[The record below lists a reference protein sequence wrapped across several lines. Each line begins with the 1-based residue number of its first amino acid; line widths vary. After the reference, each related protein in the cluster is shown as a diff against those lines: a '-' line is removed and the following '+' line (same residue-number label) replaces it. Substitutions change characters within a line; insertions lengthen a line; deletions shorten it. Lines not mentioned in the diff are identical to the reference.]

1 MLKIEQIREIRE
13 LKLNENLSNSKI
25 AEIVGVSRRSVAKA
39 LVCSVQLED
48 MHPHRKS
55 PYNRS
60 PGKLFLPYVKELLA
74 QSQSE
79 GQSISAA
86 AIYRS
91 LEEHNPPFLG
101 YPPVSK
107 RTIERIVRLATIDLF
122 VKSRH
127 E

>member
-25 AEIVGVSRRSVAKA
+25 AEIVGVSRSSVAKA

-60 PGKLFLPYVKELLA
+60 PSKLFLPYVKELLA

-79 GQSISAA
+79 GQSIST
-86 AIYRS
+86 YLLS
-91 LEEHNPPFLG
+91 LAMNKI
-101 YPPVSK
+101 SS
-107 RTIERIVRLATIDLF
+107 RTSCNAVCVRGQ
-122 VKSRH
+122 
-127 E
+127 

>member
-25 AEIVGVSRRSVAKA
+25 AEIVGVSRSSVAKA

-60 PGKLFLPYVKELLA
+60 PGKLFLPYAYVKELLA

-91 LEEHNPPFLG
+91 LEEHNPPF
-101 YPPVSK
+101 
-107 RTIERIVRLATIDLF
+107 
-122 VKSRH
+122 
-127 E
+127 